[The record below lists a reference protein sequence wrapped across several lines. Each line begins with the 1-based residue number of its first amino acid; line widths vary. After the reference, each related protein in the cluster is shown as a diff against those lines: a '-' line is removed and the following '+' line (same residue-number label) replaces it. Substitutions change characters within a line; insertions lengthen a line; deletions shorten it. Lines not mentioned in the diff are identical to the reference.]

1 MIGLVFVSS
10 WSGAIVLV
18 ASLVSAVSAVVALV
32 TSRHNAK
39 AIRDMATLREGPP
52 ER

>member
-1 MIGLVFVSS
+1 MTGLVVFGS
-10 WSGAIVLV
+10 WSGAVVLV

-32 TSRHNAK
+32 TSRRNAK
-39 AIRDMATLREGPP
+39 AIREMTTLRKKF